1 MSAGAPPAD
10 RAPPPAVGERVLV
23 EGTGPWWRGH
33 VYVAT
38 VADVRDGP
46 DGGTVKLRYLDGGH
60 KVCARDSW
68 RGVRVKQRGVKSAK
82 VVVT

>member
-60 KVCARDSW
+60 KVCARDSL
-68 RGVRVKQRGVKSAK
+68 SYDYLYYYY
-82 VVVT
+82 